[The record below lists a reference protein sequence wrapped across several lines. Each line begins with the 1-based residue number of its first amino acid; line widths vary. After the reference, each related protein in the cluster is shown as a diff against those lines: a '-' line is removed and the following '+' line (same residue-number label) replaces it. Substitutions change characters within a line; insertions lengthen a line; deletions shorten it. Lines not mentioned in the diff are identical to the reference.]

1 MTEHADDRSEIR
13 RETAACIEA
22 QLLGLY
28 GPLMGS
34 PELREALSYR
44 SADALRQAIAR
55 KRVDLPLFEIE
66 GRRGKF
72 ALTSDVA
79 AWLHVRRS
87 GSALGRQAVKP
98 AEHSG

>member
-1 MTEHADDRSEIR
+1 MTEPAEDRSEIR
-13 RETAACIEA
+13 RETAASIEA

-28 GPLMGS
+28 GPMMGPS
-34 PELREALSYR
+34 ELREALSYR

-79 AWLHVRRS
+79 AWLYVRRS
-87 GSALGRQAVKP
+87 GSVLARRGPKP
-98 AEHSG
+98 DGYSG